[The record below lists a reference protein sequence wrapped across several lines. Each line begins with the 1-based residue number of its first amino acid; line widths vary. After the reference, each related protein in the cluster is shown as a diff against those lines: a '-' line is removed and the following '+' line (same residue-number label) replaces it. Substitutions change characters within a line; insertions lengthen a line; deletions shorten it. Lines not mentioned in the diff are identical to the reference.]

1 MDREVVEYVAEYDI
15 VRFISSKKGR
25 FKKLKYNG
33 CYISINCGSLRHQ
46 NTFDFLRALNNSAR
60 DAFEGFLSSQEAK
73 SAAAIMFFMSS
84 MVPNFF
90 CLKANCCSEHVIDP
104 MLTTPT
110 DFKSL
115 SGFKLCVRWR
125 FEIRRIHLVLLVVL
139 NFVDRSIVAKFL
151 F

>member
-33 CYISINCGSLRHQ
+33 CYISINCGSLRQ
-46 NTFDFLRALNNSAR
+46 LNTFDFLRALNNSAR

-90 CLKANCCSEHVIDP
+90 LLESE
-104 MLTTPT
+104 
-110 DFKSL
+110 
-115 SGFKLCVRWR
+115 
-125 FEIRRIHLVLLVVL
+125 LLQ
-139 NFVDRSIVAKFL
+139 
-151 F
+151 